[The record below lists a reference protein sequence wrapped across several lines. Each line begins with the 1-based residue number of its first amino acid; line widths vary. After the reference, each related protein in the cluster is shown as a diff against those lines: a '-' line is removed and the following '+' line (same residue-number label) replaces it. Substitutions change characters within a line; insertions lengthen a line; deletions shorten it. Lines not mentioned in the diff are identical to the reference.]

1 MYASLAPAPEL
12 VELEQAIFFVKDHF
26 QRSLAHALRLVRV
39 TCPLFVDR
47 NSGLQDN
54 LSGVETPVR
63 FRASQLGDRHLEVVQ
78 SLAKW
83 KRYALF
89 RYGVPAG
96 RGIYCDMN
104 ALRPDEGDLAS
115 AIHSVHVDQWD
126 WELAIR
132 REDRTLATLRH
143 TVARIYVAMHRTERA
158 VCQRFGMTPMLPRRI
173 TFVHSE
179 DLCRQHPHLT
189 PRQREDLACRRHG
202 AVFLVGIGGQLPDG
216 GVHDGRAPDY
226 DDWSTPTGDG
236 RQGLNGDILV
246 WSPVL
251 QRALELSS
259 MGVRVDAEALV
270 RQCTARGCRD
280 RLQLPWHRLL
290 LDGRLPDSIGGGIGQ
305 SRLCMFL
312 LRRRHIG
319 EVQASLWPDHVLDR
333 CRREHIRLL

>member
-1 MYASLAPAPEL
+1 MHSLLAPAPEL
-12 VELEQAIFFVKDHF
+12 VELEQAIFFIKDRF
-26 QRSLAHALRLVRV
+26 QRSLAQALRLTRV

-54 LSGVETPVR
+54 LNGVETPVR
-63 FRASQLGDRHLEVVQ
+63 FRATQLGDRHLEVVQ

-89 RYGVPAG
+89 RYGVPAD

-104 ALRPDEGDLAS
+104 ALRPDEGDLTS

-126 WELAIR
+126 WELVIR
-132 REDRTLATLRH
+132 REDRTLATLQH
-143 TVARIYVAMHRTERA
+143 TVARIFAAMRRTERA
-158 VCQRFGMTPMLPRRI
+158 VCRRLGMTPLLPHRI

-189 PRQREDLACRRHG
+189 PRQREDLACRQHQ
-202 AVFLVGIGGQLPDG
+202 AVFLMGIGGRLPDG
-216 GVHDGRAPDY
+216 SVHDGRAPDY

-270 RQCTARGCRD
+270 RQCTVRGCRD
-280 RLQLPWHRLL
+280 RLNLPWHRLL
-290 LDGRLPDSIGGGIGQ
+290 LDERLPDSIGGGIGQ

-333 CRREHIRLL
+333 CRREQIHLL

>member
-1 MYASLAPAPEL
+1 M
-12 VELEQAIFFVKDHF
+12 
-26 QRSLAHALRLVRV
+26 
-39 TCPLFVDR
+39 
-47 NSGLQDN
+47 
-54 LSGVETPVR
+54 
-63 FRASQLGDRHLEVVQ
+63 VQ

-132 REDRTLATLRH
+132 REDRTLATLQH
-143 TVARIYVAMHRTERA
+143 TVTRIYAAMRRTERA
-158 VCQRFGMTPMLPRRI
+158 VCRRFGMTPVLPRRI

-189 PRQREDLACRRHG
+189 PRQREDLACRLHQ
-202 AVFLVGIGGQLPDG
+202 AVFLVGIGSPLPDG

-226 DDWSTPTGDG
+226 DDWSTPTDDG
-236 RQGLNGDILV
+236 RHGLNGDILV

-270 RQCTARGCRD
+270 RQCTARGCPD
-280 RLQLPWHRLL
+280 RLNLPWHRLL
-290 LDGRLPDSIGGGIGQ
+290 LDGRLPYSVGGGIGQ

-333 CRREHIRLL
+333 CRREQIHLL